1 MSRLKLDYNQVDTGE
16 NPVVSIIWMH
26 GLGDHGSSF
35 VPIVPHFDLTGCP
48 PIRFIFPHA
57 PERAVT
63 INMGYEMRAWFDIY
77 GGFDVSDHEDTEG
90 VQESQRLIMQLI
102 QMEKAR
108 GIPSENIFL
117 AGFSQGCA
125 MALYT
130 ALCNPEKMGG
140 VIGLSGYIPLIRQ
153 FPDDRS
159 PANQDTP
166 IFLAHGTY
174 DEVVPVGRARVA
186 KDLLQE
192 LNYSVEWHEYPIPHT
207 LSIEELNDIS
217 AWLRRLLVK

>member
-1 MSRLKLDYNQVDTGE
+1 MSTLKLDYNQVDTGS
-16 NPVVSIIWMH
+16 NPPVSVILMH

-35 VPIVPHFDLTGCP
+35 VPLVQYLDLTGCP

-77 GGFDVSDHEDTEG
+77 GGFEATDNEDTDG
-90 VQESQRLIMQLI
+90 IKESRRLITDLI
-102 QMEKAR
+102 NQEKAR
-108 GIPSENIFL
+108 GVPAEKIIL

-130 ALCNPEKMGG
+130 ALCSPEKMGG
-140 VIGLSGYIPLIRQ
+140 VIGLSGYMPLIGS
-153 FPDDRS
+153 FPDERH

-166 IFLAHGTY
+166 IFLAHGTH
-174 DEVVPVGRARVA
+174 DEVVPFTRAEDTRR
-186 KDLLQE
+186 LLDSLGYQ
-192 LNYSVEWHEYPIPHT
+192 VEWHQYPIPHT
-207 LSIEELNDIS
+207 LSPEELGDIA
-217 AWLRRLLVK
+217 AWLRRQLA